1 MNLFSIIWLGL
12 VVVLGFLEAVTV
24 TLTSIW
30 FAVGALAAMAVAL
43 FGGALWVQILVFAA
57 VSLICVLALR
67 PLAQTRLG
75 GARKIATNA
84 DRIIG
89 QEAVVKE
96 SIDNVAGHRRR
107 IHRRHGLDCPQR
119 QHRNDPRRQRGS
131 GAAHRRRQGVCRP
144 CFRSIVTISPYI
156 SQMKGRCL
164 HPCLI
169 QFIPF

>member
-96 SIDNVAGHRRR
+96 SIDNVAGTGAVSIGGTVWTSRSDSTEMIPAGSVVRVLR
-107 IHRRHGLDCPQR
+107 IE
-119 QHRNDPRRQRGS
+119 
-131 GAAHRRRQGVCRP
+131 GVKVFVAP
-144 CFRSIVTISPYI
+144 VSVVS
-156 SQMKGRCL
+156 
-164 HPCLI
+164 
-169 QFIPF
+169 

>member
-12 VVVLGFLEAVTV
+12 VVVLGFLEVVTV

-96 SIDNVAGHRRR
+96 SIDNVAGTGAVSIGGTVWTARSDSTEMIPAGSVVRVLR
-107 IHRRHGLDCPQR
+107 IE
-119 QHRNDPRRQRGS
+119 
-131 GAAHRRRQGVCRP
+131 GVKVFVAP
-144 CFRSIVTISPYI
+144 VSVVS
-156 SQMKGRCL
+156 
-164 HPCLI
+164 
-169 QFIPF
+169 

>member
-96 SIDNVAGHRRR
+96 SIDNVAGTGAVSIGGTVWTARSDSAEMIPAGSVVRVLR
-107 IHRRHGLDCPQR
+107 IEGVKVLVAPV
-119 QHRNDPRRQRGS
+119 S
-131 GAAHRRRQGVCRP
+131 AA
-144 CFRSIVTISPYI
+144 S
-156 SQMKGRCL
+156 
-164 HPCLI
+164 
-169 QFIPF
+169 